1 MNKRIFFILI
11 CIVALGIFL
20 KYDRMNFPNNQKE
33 EIVDLS
39 LLINKTKSEELTGD
53 KIQVEI
59 QNGCGLKGI
68 AKLYANFLRNKGYD
82 VISFK
87 NASHFNYNKTKL
99 IIHKKDT
106 SNFISEIVGILQIN
120 PNLVSYNYNDNFI
133 YEMTI
138 IIGND
143 YNNLESFDEVSM
155 YYEPF

>member
-20 KYDRMNFPNNQKE
+20 KYNRMNFPNNQKE

-39 LLINKTKSEELTGD
+39 LLINKTKSEKLTGD

-87 NASHFNYNKTKL
+87 NASHFNYNKTEL

-106 SNFISEIVGILQIN
+106 SNFISEIVDILQIN
-120 PNLVSYNYNDNFI
+120 SNLVSYNYNDNFI